1 MASHIGRDGIV
12 KVGAATVAEV
22 KSFSIEESADTVETT
37 KMTDVARSHAITLT
51 SFSGSLDCFW
61 DETDTAG
68 QGALTIG
75 ASVTLALYPEGET
88 AGDTYYSGTA
98 LVTGVSRSASFDGMV
113 EASISVQ
120 GTGALTADTV
130 TP

>member
-12 KVGAATVAEV
+12 KVGANTVAEV

-37 KMTDVARSHAITLT
+37 KMTDTARSHAITLT

-61 DETDTAG
+61 DETDTTG

-75 ASVTLALYPEGET
+75 ASVTLALYPEGE
-88 AGDTYYSGTA
+88 AVGDTYYSGTA

-120 GTGALTADTV
+120 GTGALTASTV
-130 TP
+130 